1 MRCDPR
7 RAATASGRRRPWV
20 SEITPTFMGHGRSR
34 DLSVGDEL
42 EQRAIGIA
50 EVDAH
55 PIAARTC
62 ALDRSELGGYAMC
75 VQMCLSLRD
84 RSGPLETQIAVSR
97 RNGAPRH
104 RRGIESG
111 PVTVELQVA
120 KSIGPTIA
128 PRYSLCA
135 HHIPIERVRPRP
147 VRDMD
152 DAVIELELGHCYLP
166 RLFAVG
172 ILPHLARPDRAA
184 TSQPALQGF
193 SSALIAAAYRG
204 VWGPIALL
212 RLYRPEQ
219 RACAV
224 SSTLAKHGPPE
235 RRITGALNPGS
246 AAVGK
251 DWGYG
256 LRFWES
262 MRHGYR

>member
-1 MRCDPR
+1 MSPSRSSTSGLPTSPAWTMRCDPR

-20 SEITPTFMGHGRSR
+20 SEITPTLMGHGRSR

-120 KSIGPTIA
+120 KSIDPTIA
-128 PRYSLCA
+128 PRYDLGA

-152 DAVIELELGHCYLP
+152 DAVIELERGHGYLP
-166 RLFAVG
+166 PVRHPHTSANLRNQKPQCMRATRRGSILSVG
-172 ILPHLARPDRAA
+172 ML
-184 TSQPALQGF
+184 
-193 SSALIAAAYRG
+193 
-204 VWGPIALL
+204 
-212 RLYRPEQ
+212 
-219 RACAV
+219 
-224 SSTLAKHGPPE
+224 
-235 RRITGALNPGS
+235 
-246 AAVGK
+246 
-251 DWGYG
+251 
-256 LRFWES
+256 
-262 MRHGYR
+262 